1 MILRLLLVRL
11 FVAVLPILLMMVVV
25 IKLLSMICSDLAVFR
40 CKEGDLLPEKMTLSQ
55 ELPSH
60 NQDQDQVQDQAE
72 NFLEFRCT
80 FHRCIPSFTTL
91 LTSNI

>member
-1 MILRLLLVRL
+1 M
-11 FVAVLPILLMMVVV
+11 LLMMVVV
-25 IKLLSMICSDLAVFR
+25 IKLLSMICTDLAVFR

-60 NQDQDQVQDQAE
+60 DQDQDQDQDQGQDQDQAA

>member
-60 NQDQDQVQDQAE
+60 DQDQDQDQD
-72 NFLEFRCT
+72 
-80 FHRCIPSFTTL
+80 
-91 LTSNI
+91 